1 MSVGFRNKNEPPNTV
16 QHSIYFAF
24 CKLKSALEAA
34 GAGREEEKGDHQI
47 IKPNKVTLIV
57 CTFQGRREEAG
68 GKSMCVPQ
76 LKFAVY
82 HSSYAIAKLFPF

>member
-1 MSVGFRNKNEPPNTV
+1 MGFRNKNEPP
-16 QHSIYFAF
+16 QHCTTQHLFCFF

-68 GKSMCVPQ
+68 GKSMCLPQ

-82 HSSYAIAKLFPF
+82 HSPYAIAKLFPF